1 MHPLIVIMGVSG
13 SGKSTVGE
21 LLAGRLGVP
30 YADADDLHP
39 QANVDKMAAG
49 YPLDDEDRWP
59 WLAKVGAALTAAEGT
74 GMVMACSALK
84 RSYRD
89 AILEEE
95 PRTRFVHLHGSRQL
109 LESRMQHRQGHFM
122 PSSLL
127 ESQFDILE
135 SLQPDEPGI
144 VVEIDQTPEQI
155 VDAAAALLG

>member
-1 MHPLIVIMGVSG
+1 MPAPAPQGPSFRSQFVTNVG
-13 SGKSTVGE
+13 SQMNFGQ
-21 LLAGRLGVP
+21 ALGM
-30 YADADDLHP
+30 L
-39 QANVDKMAAG
+39 G
-49 YPLDDEDRWP
+49 
-59 WLAKVGAALTAAEGT
+59 
-74 GMVMACSALK
+74 S
-84 RSYRD
+84 D

>member
-127 ESQFDILE
+127 ESQLDILE

-155 VDAAAALLG
+155 VDAAAAVLG